1 MCSGDYF
8 ATGCP
13 ANRRRDF
20 GKATKAMKT
29 LALTVESRI
38 GSHPLTVA
46 IDELVIGGW
55 AGRDKAAMEH
65 HMVELE
71 ALGVKRPA
79 STPVY
84 YRVAAAR
91 LTTEPAIE
99 DVGAS
104 SSGEVEAVLFA
115 CAGKTYVG
123 VGSDHT
129 DREVETYGISV
140 SKQVCDKPVAGTVW
154 PYDEVAGHW
163 DSLILRSFAVI
174 DGERHLYQE
183 GQISGLL
190 APDDLIRGY
199 HGDGKLPDGTAIF
212 GGTMPAIGGIRMAS
226 RFEGELVDPVLGR
239 SIRFAYDLKIL
250 PIRG

>member
-1 MCSGDYF
+1 MQPRTFLRPAAYGTGGSFLEGDV
-8 ATGCP
+8 
-13 ANRRRDF
+13 
-20 GKATKAMKT
+20 MKT
-29 LALTVESRI
+29 LDLTVESRS
-38 GSHPLTVA
+38 GSAPLSAT

-79 STPVY
+79 STPVF

-91 LTTEPAIE
+91 LTTDSVIE
-99 DVGAS
+99 DVGAN

-115 CAGKTYVG
+115 CGGKTYVG

-129 DREVETYGISV
+129 DRQVETYGISV
-140 SKQVCDKPVAGTVW
+140 SKQVCDKPVADTVW
-154 PYDEVAGHW
+154 PYEEVAGHW
-163 DSLILRSFAVI
+163 DALILRSFAVI
-174 DGERHLYQE
+174 DGERRKYQE
-183 GQISGLL
+183 GPISGLL
-190 APDDLIRGY
+190 APVDLIRGFSEN
-199 HGDGKLPDGTAIF
+199 GELPEGTALF

-226 RFEGELVDPVLGR
+226 RFEGELEDPVLKR
-239 SIRFAYDLKIL
+239 SLRFGYDLKIL